1 MTPQPERTNK
11 TPVGHVQSNNAPLKM
26 DAYVLDIR
34 EERIADNG
42 IRPSHRDTIEE
53 PSFFRIA
60 TNDLRIRGRIGV

>member
-1 MTPQPERTNK
+1 
-11 TPVGHVQSNNAPLKM
+11 M

-53 PSFFRIA
+53 PSFFWIA